1 MGKGLGK
8 GINAFF
14 PNASKEPDKQV
25 EEIKLTDIRPNPYQ
39 PRKIF
44 EEEALGELAESI
56 SSHGVIQPI
65 SLRKSIKGYEIVVGE
80 RRFRAA
86 GKAGL
91 KTIPAVVQE
100 LTDDEMMELAL
111 IENLQ
116 RENLNPL
123 EEAKAYQKLMEH
135 LQITQEDL
143 AARLGKSRPHIA
155 NHVRLLQLPQ
165 IVQEYLAEGKLSMG
179 HARALLGLKNKQ
191 ELSGLLQKVVQEEM
205 SVRQLEEYIQ
215 RANGSVSRETTK
227 KPAVSASWKN
237 RESRLKSYFGTNVQI
252 KPGKRKGKI
261 EIDYT
266 NEEDLERIFHLLY
279 KEEQE

>member
-39 PRKIF
+39 PRKNF

-227 KPAVSASWKN
+227 KTAVSASWKN